1 MIEQLFEFIGNHLIL
16 VGIFVV
22 LVIVFLINEGKRGGA
37 SVSTTQLVS
46 LVNRDNAIIL
56 DIRDKADF
64 SKGHIVEAKNMPYAT
79 VDQRISELKAYK
91 QRPIIIVCKM
101 GQTATSIGKK
111 LKEQG
116 FEDVRRLS
124 GGMAEWSAANLPV
137 VKN

>member
-16 VGIFVV
+16 FGVFVV
-22 LVIVFLINEGKRGGA
+22 LVIAFLINEGKRGGS
-37 SVSTTQLVS
+37 SVSTTELVS
-46 LVNRDNAIIL
+46 LVNRENAIIL

-64 SKGHIVEAKNMPYAT
+64 NKGHIVDAKNIPYAS
-79 VDQRISELKAYK
+79 VDQRISELSAYK
-91 QRPIIIVCKM
+91 QKPIIIVCKM
-101 GQTATSIGKK
+101 GQTATGIGKK

-116 FEDVRRLS
+116 YEDVRRLS